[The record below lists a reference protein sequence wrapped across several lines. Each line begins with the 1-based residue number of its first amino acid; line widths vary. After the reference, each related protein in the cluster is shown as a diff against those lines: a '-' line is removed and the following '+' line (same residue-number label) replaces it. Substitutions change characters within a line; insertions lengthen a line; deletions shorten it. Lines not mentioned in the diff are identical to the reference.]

1 MDNNTTNKL
10 SILLDASVFGT
21 TGTAKQVVSG
31 AGAALGGGGT
41 SNGGGSGGSS
51 SGVTDQ
57 LSQLAEQL
65 QQLQTVNQTETQTVL
80 ANTQAVT
87 QNTTQL
93 GQSGPSAASQVG
105 STLQNT
111 LGLGLGLSP
120 LITGLLSLFGG
131 GGSGSPAAPTPF
143 ALPPS
148 VSVNAG
154 VSEGAP
160 TQAFGLEYT
169 SGQPRPAAS
178 TSGSTSNPASNA
190 ANASASSLANNA
202 TNNPASN
209 PSSNL
214 TSNPSSNPGSVPAAT
229 TQITV
234 QVQAMDSQ
242 SFLDHSNDI
251 ALAVRQAM
259 LQSSVLNDVIRE
271 V

>member
-1 MDNNTTNKL
+1 MANNTTNKL

-21 TGTAKQVVSG
+21 TGTAQQVVSG
-31 AGAALGGGGT
+31 AGAAV
-41 SNGGGSGGSS
+41 GSGGASSGSSS
-51 SGVTDQ
+51 SGVTEQ
-57 LSQLAEQL
+57 LSQLARQL

-93 GQSGPSAASQVG
+93 GQSGPSAASQAG
-105 STLQNT
+105 STLQST

-131 GGSGSPAAPTPF
+131 GGSSSPAAPTPF
-143 ALPPS
+143 ALPPP
-148 VSVNAG
+148 VGVNAG

-160 TQAFGLEYT
+160 TQAYGLEYT
-169 SGQPRPAAS
+169 SGGQPRPAAS
-178 TSGSTSNPASNA
+178 TLNNPGGTGSSNPVNNPTTSPVSNPANSQ
-190 ANASASSLANNA
+190 ASAPA
-202 TNNPASN
+202 T
-209 PSSNL
+209 
-214 TSNPSSNPGSVPAAT
+214 T

>member
-1 MDNNTTNKL
+1 MANNTTNKL

-31 AGAALGGGGT
+31 AGASLGG
-41 SNGGGSGGSS
+41 SSGSGGSS

-57 LSQLAEQL
+57 LSQLAQQL
-65 QQLQTVNQTETQTVL
+65 QQSQTVNQTETETVL

-93 GQSGPSAASQVG
+93 GSSGPSTASKAG
-105 STLQNT
+105 STIEST

-131 GGSGSPAAPTPF
+131 GGSSSQPAAPTPF

-148 VSVNAG
+148 VGVNAG

-169 SGQPRPAAS
+169 SAGQPRPAAS
-178 TSGSTSNPASNA
+178 
-190 ANASASSLANNA
+190 ASSGPV
-202 TNNPASN
+202 NNPASASANGTLNN
-209 PSSNL
+209 PASAP
-214 TSNPSSNPGSVPAAT
+214 TST

>member
-1 MDNNTTNKL
+1 MANNTTNKL

-21 TGTAKQVVSG
+21 TGTAKQVVSSS
-31 AGAALGGGGT
+31 GAALGG
-41 SNGGGSGGSS
+41 SGSSAS

-57 LSQLAEQL
+57 LSRLAEQM
-65 QQLQTVNQTETQTVL
+65 QQLQTVSQSETETVL

-93 GQSGPSAASQVG
+93 GSSGPSTASKVG
-105 STLQNT
+105 STLESK

-131 GGSGSPAAPTPF
+131 GGSGSQAVAPTPF

-160 TQAFGLEYT
+160 TDAFGLTYMA
-169 SGQPRPAAS
+169 GGLPRAESSPAGGAS
-178 TSGSTSNPASNA
+178 RITSNNTLNNLSGNV
-190 ANASASSLANNA
+190 ANSDVTNSSLTNNLSNNPG
-202 TNNPASN
+202 NNPASA
-209 PSSNL
+209 
-214 TSNPSSNPGSVPAAT
+214 PAAT

-234 QVQAMDSQ
+234 QVQAMDSR